1 MCGITGIVLRRS
13 ETVTENLLRGMTDSM
28 THRGPDEDGIH
39 IHQNVGIGMRRLS
52 IMDVAGGTQPLFSK
66 DQTIAMVG
74 NGEIYNFRS
83 VQEELK
89 DIHQFTTTT
98 DMEVVAPLF
107 QKYGLDFPNHM
118 EGMFGLAVLD
128 KPSNRLHLIRDRIG
142 IKPVFLAQTE
152 KAIVFSSDINSI
164 LTSGMVNPELNQEAV
179 SNYFNYR
186 FGALGADSF
195 FRNIRILMPGEI
207 VTIDTENFE
216 LTSSQY
222 HDHQPFSND
231 ELFTSS
237 EQELTDELDKKLRA
251 SVTKRLM
258 SDVPLGTLLSSGI
271 DSTLLTALANDIN
284 ENQVDAF
291 TIGYAEKSYDESDEA
306 KESADHMGIKWHR
319 YAVSNQEYTDLIVPG
334 IKKNEAPITHPNS
347 LAVHLITK
355 LARENG
361 YKVLLSGEGAD
372 ELFAGYG
379 RTTDL
384 HLLNGIHGKYPKPLL
399 RFLTGFGLKFNTREK
414 GILQSMMNQNWSEML
429 SVYFSVGEQNF
440 IKRQGL
446 PAFLTKLGN
455 QVKGDK
461 LFNHVLQVEQRSY
474 LQELLLRQDK
484 MSMWSSME
492 VRVPFVGDPNVVG
505 FANQLPIGLKLK
517 DGINKYLLR
526 KVAERYLPKHICHRK
541 KRGFGSPVGDWLQ
554 QNDQLKNLAYSLKD
568 SDNMDA
574 SQQAYYASLLDQ
586 HTSGKAD
593 HYEIIWKIMNY
604 LLFRQEY
611 GV

>member
-13 ETVTENLLRGMTDSM
+13 EKVTESLLRGMTDSM
-28 THRGPDEDGIH
+28 IHRGPDEDGMH
-39 IHQNVGIGMRRLS
+39 LHDNVGIGMRRLS
-52 IMDVAGGTQPLFSK
+52 IMDVSGGTQPLFSR

-83 VQEELK
+83 VQDELK
-89 DIHQFTTTT
+89 DIHDFTTTT

-107 QKYGLDFPNHM
+107 QKYGLDFPNKM
-118 EGMFGLAVLD
+118 EGMFGLAILD
-128 KPSNRLHLIRDRIG
+128 KPNNRLHLIRDRIG
-142 IKPVFLAQTE
+142 IKPVFLAQTDS
-152 KAIVFSSDINSI
+152 AIVFSSDINSI
-164 LTSGMVNPELNQEAV
+164 LASGKIEPELNPEAV
-179 SNYFNYR
+179 STYFNYR
-186 FGALGADSF
+186 FGALGSDSF
-195 FRNIRILMPGEI
+195 FKNIRSLMPGEI

-216 LTSSQY
+216 LTSSRY
-222 HDHQPFSND
+222 HDYLPFSNE
-231 ELFTSS
+231 ELFCST
-237 EQELTDELDKKLRA
+237 EEELTDELNRRLRA
-251 SVTKRLM
+251 SVSKRLM
-258 SDVPLGTLLSSGI
+258 ADVPLGTLLSSGI

-284 ENQVDAF
+284 ETKVDAF

-319 YAVSNQEYTDLIVPG
+319 YAVSNQEYTDLIIPG

-355 LARENG
+355 LAKENG

-384 HLLNGIHGKYPKPLL
+384 HSLNGIHCKYPKPLL

-414 GILQSMMNQNWSEML
+414 GILNGIMDENWSEMI
-429 SVYFSVGEQNF
+429 SVYFSVGEQEF

-446 PAFLTKLGN
+446 PSFLAKLGS
-455 QVKGDK
+455 QVKGGK

-484 MSMWSSME
+484 MSMWSNME
-492 VRVPFVGDPNVVG
+492 VRVPFVGDPSVVD

-541 KRGFGSPVGDWLQ
+541 KRGFGSPVGDWLR
-554 QNDQLKNLAYSLKD
+554 QNNQLKDLAYSTSS
-568 SDNMDA
+568 SDHMDA
-574 SQQAYYASLLDQ
+574 RQKAYYQKLLDE

-604 LLFRQEY
+604 ILFRNEY
-611 GV
+611 SI